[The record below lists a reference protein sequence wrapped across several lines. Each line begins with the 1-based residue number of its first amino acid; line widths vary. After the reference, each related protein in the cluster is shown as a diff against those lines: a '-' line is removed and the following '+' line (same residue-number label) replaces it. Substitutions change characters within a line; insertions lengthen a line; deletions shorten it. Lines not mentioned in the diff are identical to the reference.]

1 MDKAQRNNELFIRE
15 ANAFF
20 NRYYELTGKDFPAC
34 NQTDWISLD
43 AWLAD
48 LKVAV
53 YAEEAR
59 KAIEADTGLVSVA
72 SCCQNR
78 FAWKIAE

>member
-1 MDKAQRNNELFIRE
+1 MDKALTNNEMFIRE

-53 YAEEAR
+53 YEEEA
-59 KAIEADTGLVSVA
+59 KKTIEADTGLIPAV

-78 FAWKIAE
+78 FAWKMAE